1 MEIIKAKTA
10 GFCFGVD
17 RAVTLTYDLVN
28 QGRKVA
34 TLGPL
39 IHNPQCVADLA
50 ARGVVTADTVEDI
63 PEGYEA
69 VIRSHGVSAA
79 VERQLRAR
87 CAAVHDATCPFVAKI
102 HRIARRA
109 SEEGKLL
116 LVAGDAAH
124 PEVQGIVGHTD
135 GEVFVFGDL
144 AALQAFSTP
153 ENCQKPAFVV
163 AQTTFQVTKWE
174 ECSEFLKKAYTNAAI
189 FDTICNATS
198 ARQKEAEEL
207 SRRCDLMV
215 VIGGH
220 HSSNT
225 QKLVSVARRFTR
237 AVAVETAGELSPAQL
252 RGVHRA
258 GVTAGASTPSSVIE
272 EVLDRMSDVI
282 REEELSFEEM
292 INGDSMKPVRA
303 GDIVK
308 GVVTRVLPNEI
319 QVDIDGKQTG
329 IVKFDDFTDD
339 ASVQLSEA
347 VKEGE
352 ELELY
357 VLNVRDQEGIAN
369 LSRKKL
375 EENKGRQEVREAAEN
390 GTVLEGDVTEVNKGG
405 LVVKVK
411 GVRVFV
417 PDSQTT
423 LRRNEDYTTM
433 DKQKVQLVIKEYNP
447 PRRIVGSIREVLAA
461 EADAKRAAFWETV
474 EEGKTY
480 TGVVKSLTSYGAFVD
495 IGGVDGLVHISELSW
510 NRIKHPSEVVNV
522 GDTVEVYVKA
532 LDRENQKVS
541 LGYKKMEDNPWEKLK
556 NEYPIG
562 SIFTAPVVSLT
573 KFGAFVRILPGVD
586 GLVHISEISN
596 ERVEKVQDVL
606 KVGDEVTVKLLDVD
620 FDKKR
625 ISLSMKAAVAD
636 EETDAE

>member
-417 PDSQTT
+417 PASQTT

>member
-1 MEIIKAKTA
+1 MKIIKAKTA

-17 RAVTLTYDLVN
+17 RAVTLTYNLVN

-79 VERQLRAR
+79 VEQQLRSR

-102 HRIARRA
+102 HRIARQA

-144 AALQAFSTP
+144 DALKEFSTP

-163 AQTTFQVTKWE
+163 AQTTFQVTKWK
-174 ECSEFLKKAYTNAAI
+174 ECSEFLKKVYTNAAI

-207 SRRCDLMV
+207 SRQCDLMV

-237 AVAVETAGELSPAQL
+237 AVAVETAGELTPAQL

-272 EVLDRMSDVI
+272 EVLNRMGDVI

-417 PDSQTT
+417 PASQTT

-625 ISLSMKAAVAD
+625 ISLSMKAADD
-636 EETDAE
+636 EEIDAE

>member
-17 RAVTLTYDLVN
+17 RAVKLTYDLLA

-39 IHNPQCVADLA
+39 IHNPQCVADLES
-50 ARGVVTADTVEDI
+50 RGAVTAASVEDI
-63 PEGYEA
+63 PAGYEA
-69 VIRSHGVSAA
+69 VIRSHGVPAA
-79 VERQLRAR
+79 VDAQLRSR

-102 HRIARRA
+102 HRLAARA
-109 SEEGKLL
+109 EKEGKLL
-116 LVAGDAAH
+116 LVAGDPTH
-124 PEVQGIVGHTD
+124 PEVEGLVGHTG
-135 GEVFVFGDL
+135 GEVFVFQNLDEL
-144 AALQAFSTP
+144 RSFSTP

-163 AQTTFQVTKWE
+163 AQTTFQVTKWL
-174 ECSEFLKKAYTNAAI
+174 ECTEFLKKVYTNAEI
-189 FDTICNATS
+189 FDTICNATL
-198 ARQKEAEEL
+198 ARQEEAEEL

-215 VIGGH
+215 VIGGR

-225 QKLVSVARRFTR
+225 QKLVSVARQYTK
-237 AVAVETAGELSPAQL
+237 AVAVESPEDFDPALLQ
-252 RGVHRA
+252 GVQRV

-272 EVLDRMSDVI
+272 EVLNRMSDVI

-292 INGDSMKPVRA
+292 INNDSMKPVRA

-308 GVVTRVLPNEI
+308 GVVTSILPNEI

-339 ASVQLSEA
+339 TSVQLNEA
-347 VKEGE
+347 VKVGD

-390 GTVLEGDVTEVNKGG
+390 GTVLEGYVTEVNKGG

-417 PDSQTT
+417 PASQTT
-423 LRRNEDYTTM
+423 LRRNEDYTAL

-461 EADAKRAAFWETV
+461 EADAKRAAFWDTV

-522 GDTVEVYVKA
+522 GDTVEVYVKS
-532 LDRENQKVS
+532 LDRENKKVS
-541 LGYKKMEDNPWEKLK
+541 LGYKKQEDNPWEKLK

-562 SIFTAPVVSLT
+562 TVFTAPVVSLT

-606 KVGDEVTVKLLDVD
+606 KVGDEVQVKLLDVD

-625 ISLSMKAAVAD
+625 ISLSMKAAQQD
-636 EETDAE
+636 EAEVEE

>member
-28 QGRKVA
+28 QGRRVA

-144 AALQAFSTP
+144 SALQAFSTP

-417 PDSQTT
+417 PASQTT

>member
-28 QGRKVA
+28 QGRRVA

-87 CAAVHDATCPFVAKI
+87 CAAVHDATSPFVAKTP
-102 HRIARRA
+102 RIARRA
-109 SEEGKLL
+109 SEEVNLL

-198 ARQKEAEEL
+198 ARQTEAEER

-417 PDSQTT
+417 PASQTT

>member
-1 MEIIKAKTA
+1 MKIIKAKTA

-17 RAVTLTYDLVN
+17 RAVTLTYNLVN

-79 VERQLRAR
+79 VEQQLRSR

-102 HRIARRA
+102 HRIARQA

-144 AALQAFSTP
+144 DALKEFSTP

-163 AQTTFQVTKWE
+163 AQTTFQVTKWK
-174 ECSEFLKKAYTNAAI
+174 ECSEFLKKVYTNAAI

-207 SRRCDLMV
+207 SRQCDLMV

-237 AVAVETAGELSPAQL
+237 AVAVETAGELTPAQL

-272 EVLDRMSDVI
+272 EVLNRMSDVI

-417 PDSQTT
+417 PASQTT

-625 ISLSMKAAVAD
+625 ISLSMKAADD
-636 EETDAE
+636 EEIDAE

>member
-1 MEIIKAKTA
+1 
-10 GFCFGVD
+10 
-17 RAVTLTYDLVN
+17 
-28 QGRKVA
+28 
-34 TLGPL
+34 
-39 IHNPQCVADLA
+39 
-50 ARGVVTADTVEDI
+50 
-63 PEGYEA
+63 
-69 VIRSHGVSAA
+69 
-79 VERQLRAR
+79 
-87 CAAVHDATCPFVAKI
+87 
-102 HRIARRA
+102 
-109 SEEGKLL
+109 
-116 LVAGDAAH
+116 
-124 PEVQGIVGHTD
+124 
-135 GEVFVFGDL
+135 
-144 AALQAFSTP
+144 
-153 ENCQKPAFVV
+153 
-163 AQTTFQVTKWE
+163 
-174 ECSEFLKKAYTNAAI
+174 
-189 FDTICNATS
+189 
-198 ARQKEAEEL
+198 
-207 SRRCDLMV
+207 
-215 VIGGH
+215 
-220 HSSNT
+220 
-225 QKLVSVARRFTR
+225 
-237 AVAVETAGELSPAQL
+237 
-252 RGVHRA
+252 
-258 GVTAGASTPSSVIE
+258 
-272 EVLDRMSDVI
+272 MSDVI

-292 INGDSMKPVRA
+292 INNDSMKPVRA

-308 GVVTRVLPNEI
+308 GVVTSILPNEI

-339 ASVQLSEA
+339 TSVQLNEA
-347 VKEGE
+347 VKVGD

-390 GTVLEGDVTEVNKGG
+390 GTVLEGYVTEVNKGG

-417 PDSQTT
+417 PASQTT
-423 LRRNEDYTTM
+423 LRRNEDYTAL

-461 EADAKRAAFWETV
+461 EADAKRTAFWDTV

-522 GDTVEVYVKA
+522 GDTVEVYVKS
-532 LDRENQKVS
+532 LDRENKKVS
-541 LGYKKMEDNPWEKLK
+541 LGYKKQEDNPWEKLK

-562 SIFTAPVVSLT
+562 TVFTAPVVSLT

-606 KVGDEVTVKLLDVD
+606 KVGDEVQVKLLDVD

-625 ISLSMKAAVAD
+625 ISLSMKAAQQD
-636 EETDAE
+636 EAEVEE

>member
-417 PDSQTT
+417 PASQTT

-522 GDTVEVYVKA
+522 GDTVEVYVKS
-532 LDRENQKVS
+532 LDRENKKVS
-541 LGYKKMEDNPWEKLK
+541 LGYKKQEDNPWEKLK

-562 SIFTAPVVSLT
+562 TVFTAPVVSLT

>member
-417 PDSQTT
+417 PASQTT

-606 KVGDEVTVKLLDVD
+606 KVGDEVTVTLLDVD

>member
-347 VKEGE
+347 VKEDE

-417 PDSQTT
+417 PASQTT

-625 ISLSMKAAVAD
+625 ISLSMKAAVAG